1 VTNAQRRR
9 VLWVAAPVVGAD
21 SIAVAQRVQA
31 WVLDSANERDA
42 AAVLA
47 ELPHPARLMYRWA
60 IRPRYEAEHRW
71 QTNLSTTKR
80 RSNP

>member
-1 VTNAQRRR
+1 MTNAQRRR
-9 VLWVAAPVVGAD
+9 VLRVAVPVVGAD

-31 WVLDSANERDA
+31 WVLGSANERDA

-47 ELPHPARLMYRWA
+47 NSPRAAHVPLGHTTP
-60 IRPRYEAEHRW
+60 IRSRTPLANQPVYDEA
-71 QTNLSTTKR
+71 